1 MSSAMMIPAA
11 LALLINTFPQG
22 VYRQRALGIWSAVGP
37 VGGIAGT
44 LLGTVLADAFGWPWI
59 FFLNVPFV
67 LVALLIAFKLL
78 PNSHEAT
85 SPPRVDLAG
94 ALLSTSSIVLL
105 IAGLTQIVDP
115 TGSSITL
122 LALFVGSLVFLLLFC
137 FLEKHIL
144 HPLVPLR
151 FFLRPNIA
159 GSSLVTLAFSAA
171 ANTPLF
177 FFTLYMQQVHGFS
190 SFMTGLAF
198 LPANLAI
205 IGGALINARLIK
217 WLGYKHATLVS
228 LLLIAG
234 AVLLF
239 TRISVTGE
247 YIWMLLPGLVLLGS
261 GLGIVQVVVTGV
273 GIEQVTANER
283 GLVSSILNMASQI
296 GTAIGLA
303 TLVSLANLRITL
315 LTGNTQ
321 PSSADLVASFQ
332 WAFYGGA
339 AFALLGILMT
349 LFTLK
354 KADNQC
360 L

>member
-1 MSSAMMIPAA
+1 
-11 LALLINTFPQG
+11 
-22 VYRQRALGIWSAVGP
+22 
-37 VGGIAGT
+37 
-44 LLGTVLADAFGWPWI
+44 
-59 FFLNVPFV
+59 
-67 LVALLIAFKLL
+67 
-78 PNSHEAT
+78 
-85 SPPRVDLAG
+85 
-94 ALLSTSSIVLL
+94 
-105 IAGLTQIVDP
+105 
-115 TGSSITL
+115 
-122 LALFVGSLVFLLLFC
+122 
-137 FLEKHIL
+137 
-144 HPLVPLR
+144 LR

-217 WLGYKHATLVS
+217 WLGYKYATFVG

-239 TRISVTGE
+239 TRMSVTGE
-247 YIWMLLPGLVLLGS
+247 YTWMLLPGLVLLGG
-261 GLGIVQVVVTGV
+261 GLGIAQVVVTGI
-273 GIEQVTANER
+273 GTEQITTSER
-283 GLVSSILNMASQI
+283 GLVSSILNMASQV

-315 LTGNTQ
+315 LTVNAQ

-339 AFALLGILMT
+339 TFALLGILMT
-349 LFTLK
+349 LFTIK
-354 KADNQC
+354 KPTINADVTQKAE
-360 L
+360 

>member
-1 MSSAMMIPAA
+1 
-11 LALLINTFPQG
+11 
-22 VYRQRALGIWSAVGP
+22 
-37 VGGIAGT
+37 
-44 LLGTVLADAFGWPWI
+44 
-59 FFLNVPFV
+59 LNVPVV

-78 PNSHEAT
+78 PDSHEAT
-85 SPPRVDLAG
+85 SPPRVDLVG
-94 ALLSTSSIVLL
+94 ALLSTSSIALL
-105 IAGLTQIVDP
+105 IAGLTQIVHP
-115 TGSSITL
+115 AGSSITL
-122 LALFVGSLVFLLLFC
+122 LALFAGFLVFLLLFC
-137 FLEKHIL
+137 FLETHIT

-151 FFLRPNIA
+151 FFLHPNIA

-177 FFTLYMQQVHGFS
+177 FFTLYMQQVRGFS

-234 AVLLF
+234 AVLWF
-239 TRISVTGE
+239 TRMSVMGK
-247 YIWMLLPGLVLLGS
+247 YIWMLLPGLLLLGS

-273 GIEQVTANER
+273 GTEQVTASER
-283 GLVSSILNMASQI
+283 GLVSSILNMASQV

-303 TLVSLANLRITL
+303 ILVSLANLRITL
-315 LTGNTQ
+315 LTGNAR

-332 WAFYGGA
+332 WAFYGGTV
-339 AFALLGILMT
+339 FALLSILIT
-349 LFTLK
+349 LFTIK
-354 KADNQC
+354 EVKNQRV
-360 L
+360 